1 MTMAENKREYYE
13 VLGVNKTATD
23 DEIKK
28 AYRKLAK
35 QYHPDLHPGDKDA
48 ESKFKEIN
56 EAYEILSDPDKRS
69 KYDQYGFAAFDPN
82 AGFGGGAGF
91 GGFDDLGD
99 IFSSIFGGGFGGFG
113 GFGGGQAKRNGPR
126 KGENVRVN
134 LTLDF
139 EEAVFGCKK
148 EIPVNMVETCPDCE
162 GSGCAPGTAPE
173 TCPECGGRGS
183 VVKTQRTAMGMMQ
196 STSQCPR
203 CNGRGKIIHTP
214 CPKCKGS
221 GRVRKQKTVSVSIP
235 AGIDN
240 GQTVSLR
247 GLGNEGVNG
256 GAPGDLLV
264 TVTVRAHPLFE
275 RDGNSILLDLPITFA
290 QATLGAEITIPT
302 LTGKVKLTIPE
313 GTDTG
318 TVFRLRGKG
327 VPYLNGSGAG
337 DQFVTVTI
345 ATPKKLNDT
354 QKEALRRFAETMEEP
369 APEKEKEKKKGFGKK
384 KKL

>member
-1 MTMAENKREYYE
+1 MAENKRDYYE

-162 GSGCAPGTAPE
+162 GCGCAPGTAPE
-173 TCPECGGRGS
+173 TGR
-183 VVKTQRTAMGMMQ
+183 
-196 STSQCPR
+196 
-203 CNGRGKIIHTP
+203 
-214 CPKCKGS
+214 
-221 GRVRKQKTVSVSIP
+221 
-235 AGIDN
+235 
-240 GQTVSLR
+240 
-247 GLGNEGVNG
+247 E
-256 GAPGDLLV
+256 
-264 TVTVRAHPLFE
+264 
-275 RDGNSILLDLPITFA
+275 
-290 QATLGAEITIPT
+290 
-302 LTGKVKLTIPE
+302 
-313 GTDTG
+313 
-318 TVFRLRGKG
+318 
-327 VPYLNGSGAG
+327 
-337 DQFVTVTI
+337 
-345 ATPKKLNDT
+345 
-354 QKEALRRFAETMEEP
+354 
-369 APEKEKEKKKGFGKK
+369 
-384 KKL
+384 